1 MESYLL
7 LTIWVKILVKISV
20 KTEVVNT
27 ATDFLIM
34 LNNLQQIH
42 LKLLQ
47 KETETVTNNFRDSY
61 K

>member
-7 LTIWVKILVKISV
+7 LIILVKILVKISV

>member
-34 LNNLQQIH
+34 LNNLQQIR